1 MSNAFPVYSRGELIA
16 DGALHVLG
24 VTASL
29 IAAVSLVLLAIGEL
43 PPEATVSV
51 LIYCTGLLAVFLCS
65 AAYHLVT
72 GPKLKALLRR
82 FDHAAI
88 YLKIAA
94 TYTPFAA
101 IKMGGLAGMSLLG
114 AVWVIAAIG
123 IFTRLVLPGQFVR
136 TAYVLYLAQGWACLA
151 ALRPLLELVPTSSIT
166 LLLLGGILYT
176 AGIAF
181 HLWQRLP
188 YHNAIWHAFVLAAS
202 ACHFAAVVVAVA
214 L

>member
-1 MSNAFPVYSRGELIA
+1 MPHAFAVYSKGELIA
-16 DGALHVLG
+16 DGALHVVG

-29 IAAVSLVLLAIGEL
+29 IAAASLALLAVGGL
-43 PPEATVSV
+43 PPHATASV
-51 LIYCTGLLAVFLCS
+51 LVYGAGLLAVFVCS
-65 AAYHLVT
+65 AAYHLVRR
-72 GPKLKALLRR
+72 PALKALLRR

-101 IKMGGLAGMSLLG
+101 VKMGGLAGMALLG
-114 AVWVIAAIG
+114 GVWAIAAVG
-123 IFTRLVLPGQFVR
+123 IFARLVLPGQFVR

-151 ALRPLLELVPTSSIT
+151 ALKPMIEALPNTAM
-166 LLLLGGILYT
+166 LLLLAGGILYT
-176 AGIAF
+176 AGVAF
-181 HLWQRLP
+181 HLWERLP

-202 ACHFAAVVVAVA
+202 ACHFAAVIDAVV

>member
-1 MSNAFPVYSRGELIA
+1 MSNVFPVYSRGELIA

-29 IAAVSLVLLAIGEL
+29 IAAASLLLLAIGEL
-43 PPEATVSV
+43 PPEAAVSV
-51 LIYCTGLLAVFLCS
+51 LVYCTGLLAVFVCS

-72 GPKLKALLRR
+72 RPKLKALLRR

-101 IKMGGLAGMSLLG
+101 VKMGGLAGMSLLG

-123 IFTRLVLPGQFVR
+123 DVHAAGAAGTFVR
-136 TAYVLYLAQGWACLA
+136 
-151 ALRPLLELVPTSSIT
+151 RPTCSTGTGMGVPGGATDRCSSAVPTASS
-166 LLLLGGILYT
+166 LLLAGGVLYT
-176 AGIAF
+176 AGVAF
-181 HLWQRLP
+181 HLCRGCA
-188 YHNAIWHAFVLAAS
+188 YHNAIWHGFVLAAS
-202 ACHFAAVVVAVA
+202 ACHFAAVVDAVV